1 MRRLLIP
8 LLLAVT
14 GYGAFALLFSRLDPA
29 AKWQQTLDRQQAIT
43 RATEI
48 AARYGIEPRGWDV
61 VVTTG
66 RNREAE
72 RYLLAHPHSEIAPL
86 LSPLVTT
93 VTMGTL
99 HGERSFRVSFA
110 ADGHLLSLIRR
121 EPEKT
126 GEAQNSTPAPAE
138 IEAALKDLT
147 GSFSPRFSPIK
158 ANSQEQDSRKSP
170 ERFGAFV
177 VGGDRDKPEKD
188 DRRFT
193 QEFISSGQDEVK
205 FTTEAVV
212 AGGII
217 RELRLKSTL
226 PARFLDEVAFNRST
240 SVVVTGGL
248 SAAFIILLTLGGLV
262 FYFFGLAR
270 RAVDWRNAL
279 AFLIA
284 VALLLITA
292 NYLGGATESLRAEL
306 TMGETPGFFMRVVM
320 PLLISF
326 LLLLQFLIPIF
337 VCWGGALALYARTRQ
352 GRPAGLA
359 AMLRGRLWSRATGT
373 YAGAGMML
381 GGIIAALPCLL
392 AGSGIFSGSLV
403 DAENVHRIF
412 ASKAPAL
419 AALTSPAATNTT
431 GTFLFFLIFG
441 FLVPLLGSYLKKA
454 LLARLLCFVTGALL
468 LATDFPLGRTSL
480 ISALAGGLLLMVIG
494 EQIWRRFDL
503 LTVVMASMS
512 AEVALRIAALLAQ
525 PSAALR
531 SSGVMA
537 LLVMGLLFAFAL
549 VAAWKGRATAP
560 EEDAALLR
568 AGTQPEDRAERERLK
583 AEFNVAQRAQQQM
596 LPSVTPD
603 LPGFHIA
610 AICRPSKEVGG
621 DLYDFIP
628 LPDGKLGVVVADVSG
643 KGVPASL
650 YMTLTKGLMLSV
662 AEEQSDP
669 GAVLREVNKH
679 LYEACQRKMFVTLF
693 YGVIDPRTRTMTYS
707 RAGHNPPVWRCTGER
722 TTKMLRPPGPGL
734 GLVSGKSFDR
744 VLKVEQISLSPH
756 DTLFLYSDGITEAMN
771 EHQEE
776 YGEARLMAI
785 AERADW
791 LDAEMALNAVLG
803 DVSAFLAGT
812 PPQDDQTLVV
822 VRVAGN

>member
-8 LLLAVT
+8 LLLAVA

-29 AKWQQTLDRQQAIT
+29 ARWQQTIDRQQAIA
-43 RATEI
+43 RANEI
-48 AARYGIEPRGWDV
+48 AARYGLETRGWDV

-72 RYLLAHPHSEIAPL
+72 RYLLAHPQSEIAPL

-93 VTMGTL
+93 VTMGTM
-99 HGERSFRVSFA
+99 HGERSFRVSLA

-126 GEAQNSTPAPAE
+126 GQAPTGPPTAAE

-147 GSFSPRFSPIK
+147 GSFSPRFTQIK
-158 ANSQEQDSRKSP
+158 ANSQGQGSRKSP

-177 VGGDRDKPEKD
+177 VGSDRDKSEKG

-193 QEFISSGQDEVK
+193 QEFISSGQDQVK

-212 AGGII
+212 AGSII
-217 RELRLKSTL
+217 KELRLAATL
-226 PARFLDEVAFNRST
+226 PARFLDEVAFDRST
-240 SVVVTGGL
+240 SVVVIGGL
-248 SAAFIILLTLGGLV
+248 TVALVVLLTLGGLV
-262 FYFFGLAR
+262 LYFFGLAR
-270 RAVDWRNAL
+270 REVDWRNAL
-279 AFLIA
+279 AFLVTIT
-284 VALLLITA
+284 LLMITA

-306 TMGETPGFFMRVVM
+306 TMGETPGFFMRVAL

-326 LLLLQFLIPIF
+326 LLLLQFLIPLL

-373 YAGAGMML
+373 YLAAGMLL
-381 GGIIAALPCLL
+381 GGIIAALPFLI
-392 AGSGIFSGSLV
+392 AGSRIFPGSAV
-403 DAENVHRIF
+403 DAENIHRIF

-419 AALTSPAATNTT
+419 AALTSPAATNTS
-431 GTFLFFLIFG
+431 GTFLLFLVFG
-441 FLVPLLGSYLKKA
+441 FLVPLLGSYLTKP
-454 LLARLLCFVTGALL
+454 LLARLLSVVVGALL
-468 LATDFPLGRTSL
+468 LASVFPLGRTSL
-480 ISALAGGLLLMVIG
+480 ASALAGGLLLMVTG

-503 LTVVMASMS
+503 LTVVMASVS

-531 SSGVMA
+531 LAGVTA
-537 LLVMGLLFAFAL
+537 LTAMGLLFAFAL

-560 EEDAALLR
+560 EADAALLR
-568 AGTQPEDRAERERLK
+568 AGTLIEDRAERERLK

-596 LPSVTPD
+596 LPAVTPD

-610 AICRPSKEVGG
+610 AICRPSREVGG

-628 LPDGKLGVVVADVSG
+628 LPDGKLGIVVADVSG

-693 YGVIDPRTRTMTYS
+693 YGVLDPRTRTLTCS
-707 RAGHNPPVWRCTGER
+707 RAGHNPPIWRR
-722 TTKMLRPPGPGL
+722 TSEQTTLMLKPPGPGL
-734 GLVSGKSFDR
+734 GLVSGQSFDR

-776 YGEARLMAI
+776 YGEARLMAV